1 MVATRKIETTEACQ
15 KNWTEIV
22 SIAQPFRFIHE
33 MTLNIEQ
40 NRNRVQTKL
49 HYVLIN
55 DLKCN
60 IWRIITLST
69 L

>member
-1 MVATRKIETTEACQ
+1 MR
-15 KNWTEIV
+15 
-22 SIAQPFRFIHE
+22 IAQPFPFIHE

-49 HYVLIN
+49 QHVLIN

-60 IWRIITLST
+60 IWRIITLSQ
-69 L
+69 LYKIQKAIGLCSL